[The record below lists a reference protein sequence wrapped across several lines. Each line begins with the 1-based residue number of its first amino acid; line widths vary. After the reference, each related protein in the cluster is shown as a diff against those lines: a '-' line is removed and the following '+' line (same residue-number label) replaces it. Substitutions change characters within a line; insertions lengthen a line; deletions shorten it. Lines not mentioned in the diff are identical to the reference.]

1 MNITILDGGAC
12 NPGDLS
18 WEAFEK
24 MGALTVYD
32 TTPKE
37 AVAERIKDSEAVYT
51 NKTPLDAQ
59 AIASAKN
66 LKFIGVLATG
76 FNVVDIA
83 AAAERGI
90 PVCNIPTYGTQAVAQ
105 AATALLLEITNRVGL
120 HSDAVAQG
128 EWLDPA
134 PWSFTKAPLMELYGK
149 RMGVIGYGRIGKATA
164 GVARA
169 LGMDVVAYDRYG
181 TQEEIVPLDTLYATS
196 DVIVLHCPQ
205 TPETI
210 KMINAASIAKMKDG
224 VIIINNS
231 RGGLI
236 DEGALA
242 EALNAGKV
250 YAAGLDVVST
260 EPMHADNPLRQAK
273 NCFITP
279 HISWQPKEC
288 RERLINI
295 AADNLSVFL
304 GGGIQ
309 NKVN

>member
-1 MNITILDGGAC
+1 
-12 NPGDLS
+12 
-18 WEAFEK
+18 
-24 MGALTVYD
+24 
-32 TTPKE
+32 
-37 AVAERIKDSEAVYT
+37 
-51 NKTPLDAQ
+51 
-59 AIASAKN
+59 
-66 LKFIGVLATG
+66 
-76 FNVVDIA
+76 
-83 AAAERGI
+83 
-90 PVCNIPTYGTQAVAQ
+90 
-105 AATALLLEITNRVGL
+105 
-120 HSDAVAQG
+120 
-128 EWLDPA
+128 
-134 PWSFTKAPLMELYGK
+134 MELYGK

-279 HISWQPKEC
+279 HISGS
-288 RERLINI
+288 RRN
-295 AADNLSVFL
+295 AASAS
-304 GGGIQ
+304 
-309 NKVN
+309 